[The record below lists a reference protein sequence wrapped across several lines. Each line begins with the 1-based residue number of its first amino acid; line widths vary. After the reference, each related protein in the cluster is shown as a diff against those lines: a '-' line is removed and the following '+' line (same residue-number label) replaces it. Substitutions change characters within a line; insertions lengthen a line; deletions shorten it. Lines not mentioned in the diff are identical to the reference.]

1 MSDKKFS
8 LLLWI
13 ITQSLVE
20 KIMEIKN
27 IDFHKATEMLVK
39 SKTYAMLEKKEND
52 LWQFSTVFLYK
63 VFDNELVTNKFEMP
77 DVIL

>member
-8 LLLWI
+8 MMLWL
-13 ITQSLVE
+13 ITQGLVE
-20 KIMEIKN
+20 KIMEAKN
-27 IDFHKATEMLVK
+27 VDFHQATEMLMK
-39 SKTYAMLEKKEND
+39 SKTYSMLEKKEND